1 MKMLPT
7 TELQQALCDGN
18 WSLISAA
25 ALNRYPQ
32 EPTQLLQI
40 LIFLQQ
46 SLGCIPEALQE
57 QIACDIHQP
66 RSHIKGVIEFYHFLN
81 EQPSGKFRLLVS
93 NNIIDKM
100 QGADQVA
107 QWLCSRLQVSFGQT
121 RADGHV
127 YINETSCIGM
137 SDQGPSLLVNG
148 LCIPRLDPSSLE
160 QTASLIEKN
169 QPIEHWP
176 AELFTVT
183 NHVYR
188 KGWFL
193 NSVYLEGESLKKS
206 MAAKPADVLA
216 AIEQSGLRG
225 RGGAGFPTAKKW
237 DLCAQTPA
245 EQRFVVCNAD
255 EGEPG
260 TFKDRMLLT
269 YYAHSVVEGM
279 TLCAYLIGAHKGFI
293 YLRGEYRY
301 LLPALENILA
311 DRRKKNLLGSC
322 ILGQKHFNF
331 DIEIHLGAGA
341 YICGEESALIE
352 SLEGKRGIP
361 RNRPPFPVTSGYL
374 GYPTVVNNVE
384 TFAMVTNLLS
394 NDDNNARFQR
404 LGTPHSKGSKLL
416 SISGDCAHPGI
427 YEFPWGVSI
436 REILLACGAQN
447 TAFVQAGGP
456 AGEFLAASQFERT
469 LCYEDV
475 STGGSFMIF
484 DESRH
489 PFEIISNFAQFFA
502 HESCG
507 FCTPCRVGTQLNKQL
522 FNKISTRG
530 AAPRDLEKLAELN
543 TLMDAFSH
551 CGLGKTASHI
561 IRQGLEYTQT
571 RLIPCSNAWSP
582 DFDINQALKISQTLR
597 AQPAEGNDNV

>member
-1 MKMLPT
+1 MKTHST
-7 TELQQALCDGN
+7 TELQQALRDGN

-25 ALNRYPQ
+25 ALNQYQ
-32 EPTQLLQI
+32 QKPTQLLQI

-57 QIACDIHQP
+57 QIACDINQP

-81 EQPSGKFRLLVS
+81 EQPLGKFRLLIS
-93 NNIIDKM
+93 NNITDKM

-107 QWLCSRLQVSFGQT
+107 QWLCSRLQVGLGQP
-121 RADGHV
+121 RADGRV
-127 YINETSCIGM
+127 YINKTSCIGM

-148 LCIPRLDPSSLE
+148 LCIPRLNPSSLE
-160 QTASLIEKN
+160 QIASLIEKD

-183 NHVYR
+183 NHVHR
-188 KGWFL
+188 KDWFL
-193 NSVYLEGESLKKS
+193 NSVYLEGESLKKV

-216 AIEQSGLRG
+216 AIEQSGLCG

-237 DLCAQTPA
+237 RLCAQTPA
-245 EQRFVVCNAD
+245 DQRFVVCNAD

-269 YYAHSVVEGM
+269 HYAHNVIEGM
-279 TLCAYLIGAHKGFI
+279 TLCAHLLGAHKGFI

-301 LLPALENILA
+301 LRPALEHVLA
-311 DRRKKNLLGSC
+311 DRRKKNLLGPC
-322 ILGQKHFNF
+322 ILGQTHFNF
-331 DIEIHLGAGA
+331 DINIHLGAGA

-352 SLEGKRGIP
+352 SLKGKRGIP

-374 GYPTVVNNVE
+374 GFPTVVNNVE

-394 NDDNNARFQR
+394 GNNNVGFEQI
-404 LGTPHSKGSKLL
+404 GTAHSKGSKIL
-416 SISGDCAHPGI
+416 SISGDCAKPGI

-436 REILLACGAQN
+436 RDVLAACGAEN

-484 DESRH
+484 NESRH
-489 PFEIISNFAQFFA
+489 PFEIIANFTQFFA

-507 FCTPCRVGTQLNKQL
+507 FCTPCRVGTQLNQQL
-522 FNKISTRG
+522 FHKISTRG

-543 TLMDAFSH
+543 TLMDSFSH
-551 CGLGKTASHI
+551 CGLGKTASHA
-561 IRQGLEYTQT
+561 IRQGLEHAQT

-582 DFDINQALKISQTLR
+582 DFDVNQALQISRTLR
-597 AQPAEGNDNV
+597 AQHTEGND

>member
-1 MKMLPT
+1 MKTHST
-7 TELQQALCDGN
+7 TELQQALHDGN
-18 WSLISAA
+18 WPLISAV
-25 ALNRYPQ
+25 ALNKYQQ
-32 EPTQLLQI
+32 EPTKLLQI

-57 QIACDIHQP
+57 QIACDINQP

-81 EQPSGKFRLLVS
+81 EQPIGKFQLFIS

-100 QGADQVA
+100 QGADQA
-107 QWLCSRLQVSFGQT
+107 TQWLCSRLQVSLGQP

-160 QTASLIEKN
+160 QIASLIEKD
-169 QPIEHWP
+169 QAIEFWP

-183 NHVYR
+183 NHIHR
-188 KGWFL
+188 KDWFL
-193 NSVYLEGESLKKS
+193 NSVYLEGESLQNVIS
-206 MAAKPADVLA
+206 AKPVDVLA
-216 AIEQSGLRG
+216 TIEQSGLCG

-237 DLCAQTPA
+237 RLCAQAPA
-245 EQRFVVCNAD
+245 DQRFVVCNAD

-260 TFKDRMLLT
+260 TFKDRVLLT
-269 YYAHSVVEGM
+269 HYAHSVIEGM
-279 TLCAYLIGAHKGFI
+279 TLCAHLLGAHKGFI
-293 YLRGEYRY
+293 YLRGEYLY
-301 LLPALENILA
+301 LHPALEHVLA
-311 DRRKKNLLGSC
+311 DRRKKNLLGPC
-322 ILGQKHFNF
+322 ILGQTHFNF
-331 DIEIHLGAGA
+331 DIDIHLGAGA

-361 RNRPPFPVTSGYL
+361 RKRPPFPVTSGYL

-394 NDDNNARFQR
+394 GNNNASFQQ
-404 LGTPHSKGSKLL
+404 LGTKHSKGSKLL
-416 SISGDCAHPGI
+416 SISGDCAHAGI

-456 AGEFLAASQFERT
+456 AGELLAASQFERT

-475 STGGSFMIF
+475 GTGGSFMIF

-489 PFEIISNFAQFFA
+489 PFEIIANFTQFFA

-507 FCTPCRVGTQLNKQL
+507 FCTPCRVGTQLNQQL
-522 FNKISTRG
+522 FHKISTRG

-543 TLMDAFSH
+543 TLMDGFSH
-551 CGLGKTASHI
+551 CGLGKTASHV
-561 IRQGLEYTQT
+561 IRQGLEHTQT

-582 DFDINQALKISQTLR
+582 DFDINQALQISRTLR
-597 AQPAEGNDNV
+597 AQHTEGND